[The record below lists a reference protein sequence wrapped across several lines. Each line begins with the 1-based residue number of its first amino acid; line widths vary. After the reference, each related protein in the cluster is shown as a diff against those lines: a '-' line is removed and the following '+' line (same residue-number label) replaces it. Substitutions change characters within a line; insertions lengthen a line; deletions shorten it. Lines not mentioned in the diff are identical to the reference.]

1 MRSDFCKGESARWLP
16 GRYPLS
22 ALRVTALACIAVIS
36 LSGCASVS
44 GYLQPD
50 PSAFDAPGTTHV
62 EMVVATTRTPAGD
75 PAIMF
80 AGGRAPQPAFA
91 DMVVSIP
98 PDANRKIGQVQ
109 WPKQLPGNPETDFV
123 TLKADVINKDQ
134 AIATFA
140 RLLRESNKS
149 EAMVFVHGFNERY
162 EDTVYG
168 FAQILHD
175 SGALGE
181 VAPVLFTWPSKG
193 NVFAYGYDRE
203 SANYSRDTLEKLLRY
218 LVQDPKVKKITIL
231 AHSMGNWVTLEA
243 LRQMAIRDGRVAD
256 KIKLVLLA
264 SPDVDVDVSRE
275 QIAAMGP
282 DRPHIALFVSE
293 DDRALA
299 ASREVW
305 GAPRLGAINPD
316 IEPYK
321 SMLER
326 ENITVLNLTNLPS
339 HDQFNHGKFAE
350 DPKVVELIG
359 RSLANGQALTTSRVG
374 FGEKIMQTTASAAT
388 SVGHAAGLAIS
399 APVAVVDPE
408 TREHF
413 GDQVDQLSQSVHHI
427 GPQQPEQ

>member
-1 MRSDFCKGESARWLP
+1 MRKEAVAPAKWL
-16 GRYPLS
+16 GLI
-22 ALRVTALACIAVIS
+22 VTLGLIG
-36 LSGCASVS
+36 GCTTIH
-44 GYLQPD
+44 GYLEPV
-50 PSAFDAPGTTHV
+50 PAFTNAPGTTHV
-62 EMVVATTRTPAGD
+62 EMVVATTRTRAET
-75 PAIMF
+75 AAVMF
-80 AGGRAPQPAFA
+80 AGGRAPEPAFA

-98 PDANRKIGQVQ
+98 PDANRQIGAVQ

-140 RLLRESNKS
+140 RLLRELNKS
-149 EAMVFVHGFNERY
+149 EAMVYVHGFNERY
-162 EDTVYG
+162 ENTVYG

-203 SANYSRDTLEKLLRY
+203 SSNYSRDALERLLQY
-218 LVQDPKVKKITIL
+218 LVKEPKVKKITIL

-243 LRQMAIRDGRVAD
+243 LRQMAIRDGRVAP

-275 QIAAMGP
+275 QIEAMGP

-299 ASREVW
+299 ASKQLW

-326 ENITVLNLTNLPS
+326 ENISVINLTAFPS
-339 HDQFNHGKFAE
+339 HELIQSRQIRRGSESRRTDRPQPLQRSGPDQFAGRLRRENHADHGE
-350 DPKVVELIG
+350 RGG
-359 RSLANGQALTTSRVG
+359 RRRPRRGPRRVG
-374 FGEKIMQTTASAAT
+374 PCRHRRSR
-388 SVGHAAGLAIS
+388 HARSTWRSG
-399 APVAVVDPE
+399 
-408 TREHF
+408 R
-413 GDQVDQLSQSVHHI
+413 
-427 GPQQPEQ
+427 

>member
-1 MRSDFCKGESARWLP
+1 MWKEAVAPAKWL
-16 GRYPLS
+16 GL
-22 ALRVTALACIAVIS
+22 AAALALC
-36 LSGCASVS
+36 GCSTIN
-44 GYLQPD
+44 GYLEPV
-50 PSAFDAPGTTHV
+50 PAFEGAPGTTHV
-62 EMVVATTRTPAGD
+62 EMVVATTRTRSENPALL
-75 PAIMF
+75 F
-80 AGGRAPQPAFA
+80 AGGRAPEPAFA
-91 DMVVSIP
+91 DMIVSIP

-109 WPKQLPGNPETDFV
+109 WPQQLPGNPETDFV
-123 TLKADVINKDQ
+123 TLKADVVNKDQ
-134 AIATFA
+134 AIATFD

-149 EAMVFVHGFNERY
+149 EAMVYVHGFNERY
-162 EDTVYG
+162 ENTVYG

-203 SANYSRDTLEKLLRY
+203 SANYSRDALERLLQY
-218 LVQDPKVKKITIL
+218 LVKEPKVKKITIL

-243 LRQMAIRDGRVAD
+243 LRQMAIRDKRID
-256 KIKLVLLA
+256 PKIALVLLA
-264 SPDVDVDVSRE
+264 DPDVDVDVSRE

-282 DRPHIALFVSE
+282 NRPHIALFVSE

-299 ASREVW
+299 ASKQLW

-326 ENITVLNLTNLPS
+326 ENISVINLTHLPS
-339 HDQFNHGKFAE
+339 HDAFNHGKFAE

-359 RSLANGQALTTSRVG
+359 RSLANGQALTNSQVG
-374 FGEKIMQTTASAAT
+374 FGEKIMETTASAAT

-399 APVAVVDPE
+399 APVAIVDPE
-408 TREHF
+408 TREHL
-413 GDQVDQLSQSVHHI
+413 GDQVDELTDSVAHI
-427 GPQQPEQ
+427 GPQKEP

>member
-1 MRSDFCKGESARWLP
+1 MRKEAVAPAKWL
-16 GRYPLS
+16 GLI
-22 ALRVTALACIAVIS
+22 VTLGLIG
-36 LSGCASVS
+36 GCSTIH
-44 GYLQPD
+44 GYLEPV
-50 PSAFDAPGTTHV
+50 PGFANAPGTTHV
-62 EMVVATTRTPAGD
+62 EMVVATTRTRAD
-75 PAIMF
+75 TAAVMF
-80 AGGRAPQPAFA
+80 AGGRAPEPAFA

-98 PDANRKIGQVQ
+98 PDANRQIGAVQ

-134 AIATFA
+134 AIATFD

-149 EAMVFVHGFNERY
+149 EAMVYVHGFNERY
-162 EDTVYG
+162 ENTVYG

-203 SANYSRDTLEKLLRY
+203 SSNYSRDALERLLQY
-218 LVQDPKVKKITIL
+218 LVKEPKVKKITIL

-243 LRQMAIRDGRVAD
+243 LRQMAIRDGRVAP

-275 QIAAMGP
+275 QIEAMGP

-299 ASREVW
+299 ASKQLW

-326 ENITVLNLTNLPS
+326 ENISVINLTAFPS
-339 HDQFNHGKFAE
+339 HDSFNHGKFAE

-359 RSLANGQALTTSRVG
+359 RSLSNGQVLTNSQVG
-374 FGEKIMQTTASAAT
+374 FGEKIMQTTASAAGA
-388 SVGHAAGLAIS
+388 VGHAAGLAVS
-399 APVAVVDPE
+399 APVAIVDPD
-408 TREHF
+408 TRDQL
-413 GDQVDQLSQSVHHI
+413 GDQVDEFANSVTRI
-427 GPQQPEQ
+427 GPQKQP

>member
-1 MRSDFCKGESARWLP
+1 MRQFMRKEAVAPAKWL
-16 GRYPLS
+16 GLI
-22 ALRVTALACIAVIS
+22 VTLGLIG
-36 LSGCASVS
+36 GCSTIH
-44 GYLQPD
+44 GYLEPV
-50 PSAFDAPGTTHV
+50 PGFANAPGTTHV
-62 EMVVATTRTPAGD
+62 EMVVATTRTRAD
-75 PAIMF
+75 TAAVMF
-80 AGGRAPQPAFA
+80 AGGRAPEPAFA

-98 PDANRKIGQVQ
+98 PDANRQIGAVQ

-134 AIATFA
+134 AIATFD

-149 EAMVFVHGFNERY
+149 EAMVYVHGFNERY
-162 EDTVYG
+162 ENTVYG

-203 SANYSRDTLEKLLRY
+203 SSNYSRDALERLLQY
-218 LVQDPKVKKITIL
+218 LVKEPKVKKITIL

-243 LRQMAIRDGRVAD
+243 LRQMAIRDGRVAP

-275 QIAAMGP
+275 QIEAMGP

-299 ASREVW
+299 ASKQLW

-326 ENITVLNLTNLPS
+326 ENISVINLTAFPS
-339 HDQFNHGKFAE
+339 HDSFNHGKFAE

-359 RSLANGQALTTSRVG
+359 RSLSNGQVLTNSQVG
-374 FGEKIMQTTASAAT
+374 FGEKIMQTTASAAGA
-388 SVGHAAGLAIS
+388 VGHAAGLAVS
-399 APVAVVDPE
+399 APVAIVDPD
-408 TREHF
+408 TRDQL
-413 GDQVDQLSQSVHHI
+413 GDQVDEFANSVTRI
-427 GPQQPEQ
+427 GPQKQP

>member
-1 MRSDFCKGESARWLP
+1 
-16 GRYPLS
+16 
-22 ALRVTALACIAVIS
+22 
-36 LSGCASVS
+36 
-44 GYLQPD
+44 
-50 PSAFDAPGTTHV
+50 
-62 EMVVATTRTPAGD
+62 
-75 PAIMF
+75 
-80 AGGRAPQPAFA
+80 
-91 DMVVSIP
+91 
-98 PDANRKIGQVQ
+98 
-109 WPKQLPGNPETDFV
+109 
-123 TLKADVINKDQ
+123 
-134 AIATFA
+134 
-140 RLLRESNKS
+140 
-149 EAMVFVHGFNERY
+149 
-162 EDTVYG
+162 
-168 FAQILHD
+168 
-175 SGALGE
+175 
-181 VAPVLFTWPSKG
+181 VLFTWPSKG

-218 LVQDPKVKKITIL
+218 LIQDPKVKKITIL

-243 LRQMAIRDGRVAD
+243 LRQMAIRDGRVAA

-299 ASREVW
+299 ASKEVW

-326 ENITVLNLTNLPS
+326 ENITVINLTSLPS

-388 SVGHAAGLAIS
+388 SVGHAAGLVVS
-399 APVAVVDPE
+399 APVAIVDPE
-408 TREHF
+408 TRDHL
-413 GDQVDQLSQSVHHI
+413 GDQVDVLSQSVHQI
-427 GPQQPEQ
+427 GTQPQQQ

>member
-1 MRSDFCKGESARWLP
+1 MRQLSWKEAVAPAKWL
-16 GRYPLS
+16 GLIA
-22 ALRVTALACIAVIS
+22 ALGLA
-36 LSGCASVS
+36 GCSSIHGFLEPV
-44 GYLQPD
+44 P
-50 PSAFDAPGTTHV
+50 AFTNAPGATHV
-62 EMVVATTRTPAGD
+62 EMVVATTRTRAET
-75 PAIMF
+75 AAVMF
-80 AGGRAPQPAFA
+80 SGGRAPEPAFA

-98 PDANRKIGQVQ
+98 PDANRQIGAVQ
-109 WPKQLPGNPETDFV
+109 WPKQLPGDPETDFV
-123 TLKADVINKDQ
+123 TLRADVIDKDQ
-134 AIATFA
+134 AIATFD

-149 EAMVFVHGFNERY
+149 EALVYVHGFNERY
-162 EDTVYG
+162 ENTVYG

-203 SANYSRDTLEKLLRY
+203 SSNYSRDALERLLRF
-218 LVQDPKVKKITIL
+218 LVKEPKVKKITIL

-243 LRQMAIRDGRVAD
+243 LRQMAIRDGRVAA

-264 SPDVDVDVSRE
+264 APDVDVDVSRE
-275 QIAAMGP
+275 QIEAMGP

-299 ASREVW
+299 ASKQVW

-326 ENITVLNLTNLPS
+326 ENISVINLTAFPS
-339 HDQFNHGKFAE
+339 HDSFNHGKFAE

-359 RSLANGQALTTSRVG
+359 RSLSNGQVLTNSQVG
-374 FGEKIMQTTASAAT
+374 FGEKIMQTTASAAGA
-388 SVGHAAGLAIS
+388 VGHAAGLAVS
-399 APVAVVDPE
+399 APVAIVDPD
-408 TREHF
+408 TRDQL
-413 GDQVDQLSQSVHHI
+413 GDQVDEFTNSVAHI
-427 GPQQPEQ
+427 GPQKEP

>member
-1 MRSDFCKGESARWLP
+1 MRQIIWKEAVAPAKWL
-16 GRYPLS
+16 GLVA
-22 ALRVTALACIAVIS
+22 ALG
-36 LSGCASVS
+36 LSGCSSIHGFLEPV
-44 GYLQPD
+44 P
-50 PSAFDAPGTTHV
+50 AFTDAPGTTHV
-62 EMVVATTRTPAGD
+62 EMVVATMRTRSEN

-80 AGGRAPQPAFA
+80 AGGRAAEPAFA
-91 DMVVSIP
+91 DMVVSVP
-98 PDANRKIGQVQ
+98 PDANRTIGAVQ

-123 TLKADVINKDQ
+123 TLKAEHIDKDQ
-134 AIATFA
+134 AISTFA

-162 EDTVYG
+162 ENTVYG

-193 NVFAYGYDRE
+193 SVFAYGYDRE
-203 SANYSRDTLEKLLRY
+203 SANYSRDALEKLLRY
-218 LVQDPKVKKITIL
+218 LAKDPKVKKISIL

-243 LRQMAIRDGRVAD
+243 LRQMAIRDGRVDA

-299 ASREVW
+299 ASKEVW

-326 ENITVLNLTNLPS
+326 ENITVINLTIFPS
-339 HDQFNHGKFAE
+339 HDSFNHGKFAE

-359 RSLANGQALTTSRVG
+359 RSLANGQVLTASHVG
-374 FGEKIMQTTASAAT
+374 FGEKIMETTASAAT
-388 SVGHAAGLAIS
+388 TVGHAAGLAIS
-399 APVAVVDPE
+399 APVAIVDPD
-408 TREHF
+408 TRDQL
-413 GDQVDQLSQSVHHI
+413 GDQVDELTDSVAHI
-427 GPQQPEQ
+427 GPQKQP

>member
-1 MRSDFCKGESARWLP
+1 MRKLICSGEAVAPAKWL
-16 GRYPLS
+16 GLVAVL
-22 ALRVTALACIAVIS
+22 ALC
-36 LSGCASVS
+36 GCSRIN
-44 GYLQPD
+44 GYLEPV
-50 PSAFDAPGTTHV
+50 PAYTDAPGTTHV
-62 EMVVATTRTPAGD
+62 EMVVATTRTRAED

-80 AGGRAPQPAFA
+80 AGGRAAEPAFA
-91 DMVVSIP
+91 DMIVSIP
-98 PDANRKIGQVQ
+98 PDANRKVGEVQ

-123 TLKADVINKDQ
+123 TLRAEHINKDQ

-149 EAMVFVHGFNERY
+149 EAMVYVHGFNERY
-162 EDTVYG
+162 ENTVYG

-203 SANYSRDTLEKLLRY
+203 SSNYSRDALEALLRY
-218 LVQDPKVKKITIL
+218 LVKDPKVKKISIL

-264 SPDVDVDVSRE
+264 DPDVDVDVSRE

-282 DRPHIALFVSE
+282 NRPHIALFVSE

-299 ASREVW
+299 ASKQLW

-326 ENITVLNLTNLPS
+326 ENITVINLTAFPS
-339 HDQFNHGKFAE
+339 HDSFNHGKFAE

-359 RSLANGQALTTSRVG
+359 RSLANGQALSTSEVG
-374 FGEKIMQTTASAAT
+374 FGEKIMETTASAAST
-388 SVGHAAGLAIS
+388 VGHAAGLAIS

-408 TREHF
+408 TRDHL
-413 GDQVDQLSQSVHHI
+413 GDQVDELTNSVARI
-427 GPQQPEQ
+427 GPQKEP

>member
-1 MRSDFCKGESARWLP
+1 MWKGAVAPAKWL
-16 GRYPLS
+16 GLIA
-22 ALRVTALACIAVIS
+22 ALGLC
-36 LSGCASVS
+36 GCSSIHGFLEPV
-44 GYLQPD
+44 P
-50 PSAFDAPGTTHV
+50 AFTNAPGTTHV
-62 EMVVATTRTPAGD
+62 EMVVATTRTRSDNPAV
-75 PAIMF
+75 MF
-80 AGGRAPQPAFA
+80 AGGRAAEPAFA

-98 PDANRKIGQVQ
+98 PDANRTIGAVQ
-109 WPKQLPGNPETDFV
+109 WPKQLPGDPETDFV
-123 TLKADVINKDQ
+123 TLQADHITKDQ
-134 AIATFA
+134 AMATFA

-149 EAMVFVHGFNERY
+149 EAMVYVHGFNERY
-162 EDTVYG
+162 ENTVYG

-193 NVFAYGYDRE
+193 SVFAYGYDRE
-203 SANYSRDTLEKLLRY
+203 SSNYSRDSLEALLRY
-218 LVQDPKVKKITIL
+218 LVKDPQVKKISIL

-243 LRQMAIRDGRVAD
+243 LRQMAIRDGRVAA

-282 DRPHIALFVSE
+282 NRPHIALFVSE

-299 ASREVW
+299 ASRQLW

-326 ENITVLNLTNLPS
+326 ENITVINLTAFPS
-339 HDQFNHGKFAE
+339 RDSFNHGKFAE

-359 RSLANGQALTTSRVG
+359 RSLANGQVLTASEVG
-374 FGEKIMQTTASAAT
+374 FGEKIMQTTASAAGA
-388 SVGHAAGLAIS
+388 VGHAAGLAVS
-399 APVAVVDPE
+399 APVAVIDPE
-408 TREHF
+408 TRDQL
-413 GDQVDQLSQSVHHI
+413 GDQVDALTDSVAHI
-427 GPQQPEQ
+427 GPQKQP

>member
-1 MRSDFCKGESARWLP
+1 MWKEAVGPAKWL
-16 GRYPLS
+16 GLIA
-22 ALRVTALACIAVIS
+22 ALGLI
-36 LSGCASVS
+36 SGCSTIH
-44 GYLQPD
+44 GYLEPV
-50 PSAFDAPGTTHV
+50 PAFTNAPGATHV
-62 EMVVATTRTPAGD
+62 EMVVATTRTRAET
-75 PAIMF
+75 AAVMF
-80 AGGRAPQPAFA
+80 AGGRAPEPAFA

-98 PDANRKIGQVQ
+98 PDANRQIGAVQ
-109 WPKQLPGNPETDFV
+109 WPKHLPGDPETDFV

-134 AIATFA
+134 AIATFD

-149 EAMVFVHGFNERY
+149 EAMVYVHGFNERY
-162 EDTVYG
+162 ENTVYG

-193 NVFAYGYDRE
+193 SVFAYGYDRE
-203 SANYSRDTLEKLLRY
+203 SANYSRDALERLLQY
-218 LVQDPKVKKITIL
+218 LVKEPKVKKITIL

-243 LRQMAIRDGRVAD
+243 LRQMAIRDGRVAA

-264 SPDVDVDVSRE
+264 APDVDVDVSRE
-275 QIAAMGP
+275 QIEAMGP

-299 ASREVW
+299 ASKQVW

-326 ENITVLNLTNLPS
+326 ENISVINLTAFPS
-339 HDQFNHGKFAE
+339 HDSFNHGKFAE

-359 RSLANGQALTTSRVG
+359 RSLSNGQVLTNSQVG
-374 FGEKIMQTTASAAT
+374 FGEKIMQTTASAAGA
-388 SVGHAAGLAIS
+388 VGHAAGLAVS
-399 APVAVVDPE
+399 APVAIIDPD
-408 TREHF
+408 TRDQL
-413 GDQVDQLSQSVHHI
+413 GDQVDDLANSVAHI
-427 GPQQPEQ
+427 GPEKQP

>member
-1 MRSDFCKGESARWLP
+1 MRKETVVPAKWL
-16 GRYPLS
+16 GLI
-22 ALRVTALACIAVIS
+22 VTLGLIG
-36 LSGCASVS
+36 GCTTIH
-44 GYLQPD
+44 GYLEPV
-50 PSAFDAPGTTHV
+50 PAFTNAPGTTHV
-62 EMVVATTRTPAGD
+62 EMVVATTRTRAET
-75 PAIMF
+75 AAVMF
-80 AGGRAPQPAFA
+80 AGGRAPEPAFA

-98 PDANRKIGQVQ
+98 PDANRQIGAVQ

-140 RLLRESNKS
+140 RLLRELNKS
-149 EAMVFVHGFNERY
+149 EAMVYVHGFNERY
-162 EDTVYG
+162 ENTVYG
-168 FAQILHD
+168 FAQILHN

-203 SANYSRDTLEKLLRY
+203 SSNYSRDALERLLQY
-218 LVQDPKVKKITIL
+218 LVKEPKVKKITIL

-243 LRQMAIRDGRVAD
+243 LRQMAIRDGRVAP

-275 QIAAMGP
+275 QIEAMGP

-299 ASREVW
+299 ASKQLW

-326 ENITVLNLTNLPS
+326 ENISVINLTAFPS
-339 HDQFNHGKFAE
+339 HNSFNHGKFAE

-359 RSLANGQALTTSRVG
+359 RSLSNGQVLTNSQVG
-374 FGEKIMQTTASAAT
+374 FGEKIMQTTASAAGA
-388 SVGHAAGLAIS
+388 VGHAAGLAVS
-399 APVAVVDPE
+399 APVAIVDPD
-408 TREHF
+408 TRDQL
-413 GDQVDQLSQSVHHI
+413 GDQVDEFANSVAHI
-427 GPQQPEQ
+427 GPQKEP